1 MTTKYAK
8 LYSVN
13 LVAFIYLVSKIEPI
27 TDINDKNE
35 VFFLF
40 PDTPEISLL
49 INVYRSNRV
58 SIDLKDYLGSFRHI
72 RTLMYEAKKAKK
84 V

>member
-1 MTTKYAK
+1 MTTKYTK

-13 LVAFIYLVSKIEPI
+13 LTAFIYLISKLEPMTQI
-27 TDINDKNE
+27 DAKGEIY
-35 VFFLF
+35 FLF

-49 INVYRSNRV
+49 INIYRSNRV
-58 SIDLKDYLGSFRHI
+58 SIVLKDYLSAFRHI